1 MLGRSMLDCQLGR
14 LALMG
19 IDYVYP
25 WHTLKSLVA
34 SRSRLVSMTTS
45 DTFGNPTSNRTL
57 ASVMISPGTGGL
69 IQIQSA
75 LRAAL
80 DGTGPAIAPIPTEP
94 ESIATTIKS
103 VIRADDADFPI
114 ESDEIA
120 LVCSTS
126 GSTGTPRGTLLS
138 RSALHS
144 SATAFGRRFGTD
156 ARWVLAMPIHR
167 IAGLMVLVRSH
178 FHNSPVVLDPS
189 VGGARQFSASTFW
202 ATTQSA
208 IRSSKADGRPLMI
221 SLVPTQISRLI
232 DSGKVGIEALQ
243 AYDLV
248 LSGAA
253 ATPQPLLEK
262 LRQLGINVSVSYG
275 MSETCGGC
283 VFDGMPLDGVQVSIA
298 SEQDAQPGR
307 ISIAGPVVASGYRL
321 RPDLDGVSF
330 VDHRFITHDVGAI
343 DPAGLIHV
351 LGRLDDIVT
360 VGGVNVAL
368 SAVEAAIRHHPSIDE
383 VAVIDVTDPLWGSLP
398 LAYVVL
404 RTNEALTEE
413 AKNNLRREIQ
423 ETVAQRIG
431 RAATPRTVSFVD
443 ELPMLDSGKIDRLGL
458 RLQANQEISDGRL
471 NHPGAI

>member
-1 MLGRSMLDCQLGR
+1 MS
-14 LALMG
+14 
-19 IDYVYP
+19 
-25 WHTLKSLVA
+25 
-34 SRSRLVSMTTS
+34 TS
-45 DTFGNPTSNRTL
+45 DTFANQVSRQML
-57 ASVMISPGTGGL
+57 ASVLISPGAGGL
-69 IQIQSA
+69 MQIQPA
-75 LRAAL
+75 LRRAL

-94 ESIATTIKS
+94 ESVASTIKS
-103 VIRADDADFPI
+103 VIRADDPDFLI
-114 ESDEIA
+114 ESDETAI
-120 LVCSTS
+120 VCSTS

-138 RSALHS
+138 RTALHA
-144 SATAFGRRFGTD
+144 SATAFGQRFGTD
-156 ARWVLAMPIHR
+156 SRWVLAMPIHR

-178 FHNSPVVLDPS
+178 FNNSPIVLDPS
-189 VGGARQFSASTFW
+189 IGGARQFSAPTFW

-208 IRSSKADGRPLMI
+208 VRSSQADGRPLMV

-262 LRQLGINVSVSYG
+262 LRQLGIKVSVSYG

-283 VFDGMPLDGVQVSIA
+283 VFDGMPLNGVQVSIA

-307 ISIAGPVVASGYRL
+307 ISIAGSVLASGYRL

-330 VDHRFITHDVGAI
+330 VDNRFITHDVGAI
-343 DPAGLIHV
+343 DPAGLIHI

-368 SAVEAAIRHHPSIDE
+368 SAVEAAIRHHPNIDE

-398 LAYVVL
+398 VAYVVL
-404 RTNEALTEE
+404 RNNETHTAES
-413 AKNNLRREIQ
+413 KNKLRREIQ
-423 ETVAQRIG
+423 EAVAQRIG

-443 ELPMLDSGKIDRLGL
+443 QLPMLDSGKIDRLGL
-458 RLQANQEISDGRL
+458 RLQANQEISDGQL
-471 NHPGAI
+471 NHPGAS